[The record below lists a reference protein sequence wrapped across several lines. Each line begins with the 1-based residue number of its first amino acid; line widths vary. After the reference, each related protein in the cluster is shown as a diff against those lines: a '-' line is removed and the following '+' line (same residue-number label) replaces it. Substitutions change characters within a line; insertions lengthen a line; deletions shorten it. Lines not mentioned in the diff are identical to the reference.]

1 MYCCVVA
8 PAAQQAAAL
17 LSGAD
22 REKRIAAWEG
32 LQSAWAAHCES
43 VAAILNALAGWR
55 LELVRKRDAAAAA
68 AAAGSSAAVQEPR
81 RYLAAAL
88 HNNRMSGATLD
99 AMMTAIKEAEPFARV
114 SAPAI
119 QRTFCCH

>member
-1 MYCCVVA
+1 M
-8 PAAQQAAAL
+8 
-17 LSGAD
+17 
-22 REKRIAAWEG
+22 
-32 LQSAWAAHCES
+32 QSAWAAHGES

-68 AAAGSSAAVQEPR
+68 ATGSPTAAQEPR

-99 AMMTAIKEAEPFARV
+99 AMMTAIKEAEPIAQV
-114 SAPAI
+114 SDPA
-119 QRTFCCH
+119 C